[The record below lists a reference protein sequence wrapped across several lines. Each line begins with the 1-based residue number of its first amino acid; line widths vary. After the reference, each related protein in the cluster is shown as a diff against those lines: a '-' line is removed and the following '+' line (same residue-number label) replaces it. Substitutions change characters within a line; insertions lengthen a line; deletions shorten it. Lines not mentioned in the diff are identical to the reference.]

1 MRLSVFVRPS
11 FLLLA
16 IASPALVFAQ
26 FQPPTDE
33 ELKMTADPK
42 APGAAAVFLSMSET
56 TDASFK
62 YTTYSARIKVLQ
74 EKGKELATV
83 ELPYLT
89 GDFKIKSIKAR
100 TIHSDGTEIPFV
112 GIPGD
117 LLVVKTHDDQI
128 KQKVFTLPDVEVGS
142 ILEYSYD
149 VVFEYS
155 HPPPFWEI
163 QQPYFVHKAHY
174 SYQLGSDSP
183 WLFWSGNL
191 PPGVKMSAGLGGSFI
206 LDVTDVPPLPNEEWM
221 PPLNNREYQVRFYF
235 RAVDDARQFWLEGT
249 RDWSIDL
256 NHYAEPSGVL
266 KQAASQLVAF
276 GDSDLDKA
284 KKLYKAVQALDNT
297 DFSRTKSKAERK
309 QLKFH
314 NVKHAQDTWTQKSGS
329 SDEIALLYLAL
340 ARAAGLSADAM
351 MVVNRDKAE
360 FDPGYLSL
368 NQFTDLIVVLT
379 IDGNEITLDPGQ
391 KMCPFQTL
399 HWKHAGT
406 VGIRQSAK
414 IRGTTNSPAQTYAD
428 NKLNRIA
435 DISLDLNGAATGDL
449 RFIITGQDALY
460 WRQLALENDESEV
473 KKQFDHWLEP
483 MTPQGIEANVDHFT
497 GLDNPDVN
505 LVAVIKMHGDLG
517 TTTSKRLMLPGN
529 FFEARGSHPFVD
541 QQKRLEPVD
550 MHFAAI
556 VNDKVVYHL
565 PAGFSLEGTPQD
577 SKISWEGH
585 AVYGAKAIP
594 AQGQI
599 TVARSLAR
607 AFTTAT
613 PEEYN
618 DLHDFYQKIAVADQQ
633 QLVLTKS
640 PSAQGN

>member
-1 MRLSVFVRPS
+1 MRISVFMRSS
-11 FLLLA
+11 FMLLA
-16 IASPALVFAQ
+16 QAMPALVFAQ
-26 FQPPTDE
+26 FQQPTDE

-112 GIPGD
+112 GVPGD

-128 KQKVFTLPDVEVGS
+128 KQKVFTLPDVELGS

-183 WLFWSGNL
+183 WLFWSEKL
-191 PPGVKMSAGLGGSFI
+191 PPGVNVSRGLGGSYT
-206 LDVTDVPPLPNEEWM
+206 LDISDVPALPDEEWM
-221 PPLNNREYQVRFYF
+221 PPLNKERYHVLFYF
-235 RAVDDARQFWLEGT
+235 RDVDDARQFWLEGT

-256 NHYAEPSGVL
+256 NHFAGPSGVL
-266 KQAASQLVAF
+266 KQAVSQLVAPV
-276 GDSDLDKA
+276 DSDLDKA

-368 NQFTDLIVVLT
+368 NQFTDLIVVLN

-460 WRQLALENDESEV
+460 WRQLALENDEDEV

-483 MTPQGIEANVDHFT
+483 MTPQGIDANVDHFT
-497 GLDNPDVN
+497 GLDNPDIN

-529 FFEARGSHPFVD
+529 FFEARGSHPFVN

-550 MHFAAI
+550 MHYAAI

-618 DLHDFYQKIAVADQQ
+618 DLHDFYQKIAAADQQ
-633 QLVLTKS
+633 QLVLSK
-640 PSAQGN
+640 PSTAKVN